1 MKEPTDLISM
11 QSALQLF
18 ESLIADIPKE
28 EEEFPKIQ
36 EQHETLGKPLNVS
49 PALNKGSSMHH
60 KITGVC
66 SKIQRTT
73 LTLFARLQYDL
84 QVRKRGC
91 LRERYDP

>member
-11 QSALQLF
+11 QAALQLF
-18 ESLIADIPKE
+18 DSLIADIPKE

-36 EQHETLGKPLNVS
+36 EQRETLGKPLNVS
-49 PALNKGSSMHH
+49 PALNKGSSMRH
-60 KITGVC
+60 KIAGVC
-66 SKIQRTT
+66 SKIQRSTV
-73 LTLFARLQYDL
+73 TLFARLQYDL